1 MTYESEA
8 AQPYIAALEQ
18 ELAIMSSY
26 VVRVRPR
33 ECVTCYVYRMVREF
47 GCLGPRF
54 LQEFQERAAPRA
66 TALLSRMARRGAYCD
81 CELFLNAFELRAEL
95 MTPAELTYVPVPGG
109 HLPILASDFPE
120 VMPQCVG
127 VRRGSTQ
134 PCANWVGIPRYYGT

>member
-33 ECVTCYVYRMVREF
+33 ECLTCYVYRMVGEF

-66 TALLSRMARRGAYCD
+66 TALLHRMGRRGAYCD

-95 MTPAELTYVPVPGG
+95 MAPPQLSYVPVPGG
-109 HLPILASDFPE
+109 HMPIMISDFPDL
-120 VMPQCVG
+120 MPACTG

-134 PCANWVGIPRYYGT
+134 PCDNWVTSPGYYGT